1 MTLCLHALGLPNK
14 SNFPHLKTDG
24 LTENERVNLLTKL
37 MEDYD
42 MIRQEFAC
50 LVHST
55 LQSLKSQ
62 NTTLEELKVAVKTY
76 LPQSGVHTLFSGTK
90 SLNEMFLD
98 DLFEYWSFFDYELLA
113 FIIKNQCKELQA
125 DLNEYIKVFKE
136 YCKRKVSEVPT
147 DFNSK
152 TGRRF
157 LYNLVVKIKE
167 EFDHIT
173 MEQVKEVECQL
184 RNITC
189 LDLSLSR
196 VGDGCIELTFISLSG
211 ELPLSAHDKE
221 ELYEMGVL
229 KLYST
234 NCVYYDRGE
243 SSPSGAQSS
252 YQKKLLPNPNLSQQE
267 IELIAAAVKQSNKV
281 EDLAAALGMSDFLE
295 DVNGDVGILL
305 QRWKERFDLTDTPKR
320 SHLLYHLA
328 RIGMQDLH
336 EKFVPCLLTF
346 ISFNLMLLVYLALI
360 HDHSC

>member
-14 SNFPHLKTDG
+14 LNFPHLKTDG
-24 LTENERVNLLTKL
+24 LTENERVDLLTKL

-42 MIRQEFAC
+42 TICQEFAC

-55 LQSLKSQ
+55 LKSLKSQ
-62 NTTLEELKVAVKTY
+62 NTTLEELEVAVKTY
-76 LPQSGVHTLFSGTK
+76 LPQSRVHTLFSGTK

-98 DLFEYWSFFDYELLA
+98 DLFEYWSFFDYELLE

-136 YCKRKVSEVPT
+136 YCKRRFSEVPK

-157 LYNLVVKIKE
+157 VYKLVVKIKE

-184 RNITC
+184 RNMTS

-229 KLYST
+229 KLYSA
-234 NCVYYDRGE
+234 NCVYYDRCE
-243 SSPSGAQSS
+243 SSPSDGGAQ
-252 YQKKLLPNPNLSQQE
+252 
-267 IELIAAAVKQSNKV
+267 
-281 EDLAAALGMSDFLE
+281 
-295 DVNGDVGILL
+295 
-305 QRWKERFDLTDTPKR
+305 ERLDLTNTPK
-320 SHLLYHLA
+320 S
-328 RIGMQDLH
+328 MQNLH
-336 EKFVPCLLTF
+336 EKLVLCLLTF
-346 ISFNLMLLVYLALI
+346 ISFNLMLLVYFALI
-360 HDHSC
+360 HSC